1 MKNIKSFLLFEN
13 WQSDDQLK
21 EFIRAQLFDIS
32 DLDIPVSVDIFT
44 TPIPRHEEDFTLV
57 DDQSL
62 AKKRCLI
69 LIGDEFNPVSS
80 NISLHLYIE
89 NLVEID
95 SYLTDLGWEII
106 SIACWINPISET
118 VTQTRPIS
126 ARSFSQFLDK
136 IYEVKAW
143 NDSHDQKEWK
153 TFKLVDIGYSKG

>member
-95 SYLTDLGWEII
+95 SYL
-106 SIACWINPISET
+106 
-118 VTQTRPIS
+118 
-126 ARSFSQFLDK
+126 
-136 IYEVKAW
+136 
-143 NDSHDQKEWK
+143 
-153 TFKLVDIGYSKG
+153 